1 VTLFTAAV
9 NKREKQP
16 TQKGTVWERASRQG
30 PPPPHS
36 RGSKTVIKETRL
48 SFPFFT
54 GIGTACMP
62 VWSHGSS
69 TVHTSVRYY
78 GHWSFFKEGGSSV
91 PERNGSLQRQSV
103 AVVVT
108 RHRQHR
114 APSPR
119 EEHTVVGVG
128 APVHERWATALGQ
141 SGHSVAD
148 LSAAPTRAPRC
159 PRRLPPT
166 GGSRAPGV
174 LWTALGASISRKT
187 L

>member
-78 GHWSFFKEGGSSV
+78 GHWSFFKE
-91 PERNGSLQRQSV
+91 EALLYRNGTDPYSDKAWQSSLRATVSIVHRVHGRSTRWSVLVHQS
-103 AVVVT
+103 T
-108 RHRQHR
+108 RGGQPHWG
-114 APSPR
+114 SP
-119 EEHTVVGVG
+119 VI
-128 APVHERWATALGQ
+128 PL
-141 SGHSVAD
+141 
-148 LSAAPTRAPRC
+148 L
-159 PRRLPPT
+159 
-166 GGSRAPGV
+166 
-174 LWTALGASISRKT
+174 I
-187 L
+187 